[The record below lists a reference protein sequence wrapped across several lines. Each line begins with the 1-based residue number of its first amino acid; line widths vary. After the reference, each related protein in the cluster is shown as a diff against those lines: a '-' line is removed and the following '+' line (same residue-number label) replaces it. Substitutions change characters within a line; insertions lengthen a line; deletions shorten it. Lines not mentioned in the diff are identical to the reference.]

1 VTHTDDN
8 SKTTSRHA
16 ESIAASDPCWELT
29 WEQLAN
35 APRRVLE
42 EVVRQLSG
50 LQLAPVNT
58 ALVSP
63 EGFDP
68 LKGVAA
74 PAARLRSTQNG
85 SQIVDANRVLA
96 SLGAVPILDRSGLK
110 ALRAYSHV
118 QVAAHCS
125 PGPVHLASTLAQLL
139 VAGVPVVVD
148 HLPLAAQRLL
158 GDRLTA
164 ALNEV
169 DEARLSDSRYRE
181 TWSVGVRR
189 VALRQFTSAGG
200 VGAPTA
206 ATVIADLV
214 PGSAGVRL
222 LDQIASQDWPT
233 VEILLTSTARPVDIP
248 RAILDRGCRVE
259 VVAAESLSEARR
271 LAVARAD
278 GLVATFMSAALLY
291 GPHHLT
297 DLVLGQGY
305 ARTAVVGAS
314 VRRSYL
320 PALNLCVEA
329 AGHAGERRESRLT
342 AGTLMSSP
350 VELGSVEPA
359 ISGSTGVSLTSGYA
373 IHDLGVARWT
383 SGELSDI
390 NEALSGSVSQSSG
403 WAAAIQEPAPSDVKS
418 VPSWAKQDL
427 DPSYASY
434 FTRSL
439 RPWA

>member
-1 VTHTDDN
+1 VTDADGN
-8 SKTTSRHA
+8 SKAMSRHA
-16 ESIAASDPCWELT
+16 ELIAAPGLSWELT

-35 APRRVLE
+35 APRRVLKE
-42 EVVRQLSG
+42 AVRRLSG

-74 PAARLRSTQNG
+74 PAARLRSTPNG
-85 SQIVDANRVLA
+85 SQIVHADRVLA
-96 SLGAVPILDRSGLK
+96 NLGAVPVLDRSGLK
-110 ALRAYSHV
+110 SLRAYSHV

-148 HLPLAAQRLL
+148 HLRLAAQRLL
-158 GDRLTA
+158 GDPLTT
-164 ALNEV
+164 ALKEV

-181 TWSVGVRR
+181 TWSVGLRR
-189 VALRQFTSAGG
+189 VALRQLTTAGG
-200 VGAPTA
+200 VGGPMPV
-206 ATVIADLV
+206 TVIADLV
-214 PGSAGVRL
+214 PGSAGLRL
-222 LDQIASQDWPT
+222 LNQIASQDWPAL
-233 VEILLTSTARPVDIP
+233 EILLTSTARPTNIP
-248 RAILDRGCRVE
+248 RAILDRGCPVE
-259 VVAAESLSEARR
+259 VVTAESLREARR

-278 GLVATFMSAALLY
+278 GLVATFMSPALLY

-305 ARTAVVGAS
+305 ARTAVVGVS

-320 PALNLCVEA
+320 PPLNLCVEA
-329 AGHAGERRESRLT
+329 AGHAGEQRESRLT
-342 AGTLMSSP
+342 AGTLMSMP

-359 ISGSTGVSLTSGYA
+359 ISGLTDVSLTSGYA
-373 IHDLGVARWT
+373 IHDLGVARRT
-383 SGELSDI
+383 SANPSDI
-390 NEALSGSVSQSSG
+390 NEALAGSVSQSSG
-403 WAAAIQEPAPSDVKS
+403 WAAAIQELAPSDAES
-418 VPSWAKQDL
+418 VPGWAKQDV

-439 RPWA
+439 RPRA

>member
-1 VTHTDDN
+1 LAATHTDDN
-8 SKTTSRHA
+8 SKTISRHA
-16 ESIAASDPCWELT
+16 ESIAASGPSWELT
-29 WEQLAN
+29 WEQLAS
-35 APRRVLE
+35 APRQVLE
-42 EVVRQLSG
+42 EVVRRLLG

-85 SQIVDANRVLA
+85 SQIVDGNRVLA

-118 QVAAHCS
+118 QMAAHCS
-125 PGPVHLASTLAQLL
+125 PGPVHMASTLAQLL

-158 GDRLTA
+158 GDRLTT

-169 DEARLSDSRYRE
+169 HEARLSDSRYRE

-189 VALRQFTSAGG
+189 VALRQLTSAAG
-200 VGAPTA
+200 VGAPTPV
-206 ATVIADLV
+206 TVIADLV

-222 LDQIASQDWPT
+222 LNQIASQDWPAL
-233 VEILLTSTARPVDIP
+233 EILLTSTARPADIP
-248 RAILDRGCRVE
+248 RAILDRGCPVE
-259 VVAAESLSEARR
+259 VVTAESLREARR

-305 ARTAVVGAS
+305 ARTAVVGVS

-320 PALNLCVEA
+320 PPLNLCVEA
-329 AGHAGERRESRLT
+329 AGHAGEQRESCLT

-359 ISGSTGVSLTSGYA
+359 ISGSTDVSLTSGYA
-373 IHDLGVARWT
+373 IHDLGVARCT
-383 SGELSDI
+383 SGELRDI
-390 NEALSGSVSQSSG
+390 NQALAGSVSQSSG
-403 WAAAIQEPAPSDVKS
+403 WAAALQELTASDVES
-418 VPSWAKQDL
+418 VPGWAKHDV

-439 RPWA
+439 RP

>member
-8 SKTTSRHA
+8 SKTMSRHD
-16 ESIAASDPCWELT
+16 ESIAASGPSWELT

-35 APRRVLE
+35 APGRVLE
-42 EVVRQLSG
+42 EAVRRLSG
-50 LQLAPVNT
+50 LQLAPMNT

-68 LKGVAA
+68 LSGAAA
-74 PAARLRSTQNG
+74 PAARLQSTQNG
-85 SQIVDANRVLA
+85 CQIVDANRVLA
-96 SLGAVPILDRSGLK
+96 NLGAVPILDRSRLK

-118 QVAAHCS
+118 QVSAHCS

-148 HLPLAAQRLL
+148 RLPLAAQRLL
-158 GDRLTA
+158 GDQLTTS
-164 ALNEV
+164 LNEV
-169 DEARLSDSRYRE
+169 DEARLTDSRYRE

-189 VALRQFTSAGG
+189 VALRQLTTAAG
-200 VGAPTA
+200 VGAPTPV
-206 ATVIADLV
+206 TVIADLV
-214 PGSAGVRL
+214 PGSTGARL
-222 LDQIASQDWPT
+222 LSQIASQDWPA
-233 VEILLTSTARPVDIP
+233 VEVLLTSTARPTDIP
-248 RAILDRGCRVE
+248 GAILDRGCPVE
-259 VVAAESLSEARR
+259 VVTAESLREARR
-271 LAVARAD
+271 LAVARAA

-305 ARTAVVGAS
+305 ARTAVVGVS

-320 PALNLCVEA
+320 PTLNLCVEA
-329 AGHAGERRESRLT
+329 AGHAGEQRESHLT

-350 VELGSVEPA
+350 VELGRVERA
-359 ISGSTGVSLTSGYA
+359 ISGSSDVSLPSGYA
-373 IHDLGVARWT
+373 IHDLGVARRT
-383 SGELSDI
+383 SGELRDI
-390 NEALSGSVSQSSG
+390 NQALSGSVSQSSG
-403 WAAAIQEPAPSDVKS
+403 WAAAIQELAPSDLES
-418 VPSWAKQDL
+418 VPGWAKQDV

-439 RPWA
+439 RP